1 MWFGKFQRQVATA
14 PRVSE
19 ARFRRYKQVLRKAKE
34 ERKLGD
40 TFGLAELNRNFISI
54 SVNAANLVI
63 SKSQSR
69 RAAWAACRV
78 TTLVASLALK
88 PQSRYTVQLTRLCN
102 FNTIQFIEQGFLVE
116 FHQSLHGA

>member
-54 SVNAANLVI
+54 SVHVANLDI
-63 SKSQSR
+63 SKSQFR
-69 RAAWAACRV
+69 RA
-78 TTLVASLALK
+78 
-88 PQSRYTVQLTRLCN
+88 LCN